1 MLTANYKIFD
11 AVLIAGSPVSIAIG
25 SNNSFNAT
33 VQATFTDAAAAGTLK
48 LQASNDPINP
58 TNWSDIT
65 GASVVVVAGALV
77 ITPSVINH
85 LCYQFI
91 RAVFTRTAGA
101 GTITAYLQTTG
112 G

>member
-48 LQASNDPINP
+48 LQSSNDPINP
-58 TNWSDIT
+58 THWNDIT
-65 GASVVVVAGALV
+65 GASIAVAAGATV
-77 ITPSVINH
+77 TTPGVANH
-85 LCYQFI
+85 LCYPFI